1 MDRRTLI
8 NYVTIVSTDPMSNL
22 KALAMTATAV
32 IFTSSLLLLL
42 SSSPAAV
49 EAEQQQQLP
58 RGAHPEL
65 ANYYK

>member
-1 MDRRTLI
+1 
-8 NYVTIVSTDPMSNL
+8 MSNL

-32 IFTSSLLLLL
+32 ILTSSLLLLL

>member
-49 EAEQQQQLP
+49 EAEQQQLP